1 MKAKD
6 VMTRPV
12 VSIDPQAS
20 VTDAAQLMLKNAI
33 SGLPVIDAK
42 GELVG
47 IVTEGDFLRRKET
60 GTERARPRWLEYL
73 VGPGRLAADYIRA
86 AGRKVGDVMTREVRT
101 IAEDAPLKEVVELIE
116 RQRIKRVPVVSGGK
130 VVGIV
135 SRANLLQAL
144 ASVAGEL
151 KPGAVGDENIRE
163 RLLDELEKQSW
174 VPLPLLNFIVR
185 DGIVELWGAVT
196 DERQR
201 KALIVAAE
209 NVAGV
214 KGVRDHLACI
224 DSPVAVITVPPR
236 ERRRRSHGS

>member
-12 VSIDPQAS
+12 VLIGPEAS
-20 VTDAAQLMLKNAI
+20 VTDAVQLMLKNAI
-33 SGLPVIDAK
+33 SGLPVVDTK

-73 VGPGRLAADYIRA
+73 VGPGRLAADYVHA

-101 IAEDAPLKEVVELIE
+101 VAEGAPLKEVVELIE
-116 RQRIKRVPVVSGGK
+116 RHRIKRVPVVSGGK

-151 KPGAVGDENIRE
+151 KPGAAGDENIRE
-163 RLLDELEKQSW
+163 RLLEELEKQSW
-174 VPLPLLNFIVR
+174 VPLPLLNFIR
-185 DGIVELWGAVT
+185 RAPT
-196 DERQR
+196 Q
-201 KALIVAAE
+201 
-209 NVAGV
+209 GV
-214 KGVRDHLACI
+214 D
-224 DSPVAVITVPPR
+224 
-236 ERRRRSHGS
+236 RRG